1 MTIKCYSKN
10 DILVRDSTVGK
21 AVTTSLCVETSD
33 EIPDQYPIASFSVI
47 TLRIDNVTHTS
58 NPIHF
63 TNDAV
68 CKTGCA

>member
-33 EIPDQYPIASFSVI
+33 EIPDQYPIVLS
-47 TLRIDNVTHTS
+47 VTHTS